1 MKAIIFLNGEYS
13 YEKRFLNEIIDE
25 KDIIFCA
32 DGGANYTYKYNIY
45 PNYIIGDLDSIDTI
59 VLDFYKKEMVKIIK
73 FDPEKN
79 YTDFELILH
88 EIERYQKDNNI
99 IFDNV
104 YVLGGLGKR
113 LDMTLNNI
121 NLLEEYKNL
130 TFFSSDEEVF
140 YKESSFYLKNK
151 KGREISIISLDNVIE
166 KLTLKGF
173 KYEIENVNIE
183 RKTSRLVSNIVTSNK
198 CFINFE
204 KGKIIVISRKI

>member
-88 EIERYQKDNNI
+88 EIERYQRENSI
-99 IFDNV
+99 IFDNI
-104 YVLGGLGKR
+104 YVFGGLGKR

-121 NLLEEYKNL
+121 NLLEEYQNL
-130 TFFSSDEEVF
+130 TFFSSNEEIF
-140 YKESSFYLKNK
+140 YKESSFCLKNK
-151 KGREISIISLDNVIE
+151 KGREISIISLDNLIE

-173 KYEIENVNIE
+173 KYEIEDINIE
-183 RKTSRLVSNIVTSNK
+183 RKTSRLVSNIVISNK
-198 CFINFE
+198 
-204 KGKIIVISRKI
+204 

>member
-45 PNYIIGDLDSIDTI
+45 PNYIIGDLDSIDTV

-88 EIERYQKDNNI
+88 EIERYQRENSI
-99 IFDNV
+99 IFDNI
-104 YVLGGLGKR
+104 YVFGGLGKR

-121 NLLEEYKNL
+121 NLLEEYQNL
-130 TFFSSDEEVF
+130 TFFSSNEEIF
-140 YKESSFYLKNK
+140 YKESSFCLKNK
-151 KGREISIISLDNVIE
+151 KGREISIISLDNLIE

-173 KYEIENVNIE
+173 KYEIEDINIE
-183 RKTSRLVSNIVTSNK
+183 RKTSRLVSNIVISNK
-198 CFINFE
+198 CFINFK
-204 KGKIIVISRKI
+204 KGKIIVILRKI

>member
-1 MKAIIFLNGEYS
+1 KE
-13 YEKRFLNEIIDE
+13 FLNEIIDE
-25 KDIIFCA
+25 KDIVFCA

-88 EIERYQKDNNI
+88 EIERYQRENSI
-99 IFDNV
+99 IFDNI
-104 YVLGGLGKR
+104 YVFGGLGKR

-121 NLLEEYKNL
+121 NLLEEYQNL
-130 TFFSSDEEVF
+130 TFFSSNEEIF
-140 YKESSFYLKNK
+140 YKESSFCLKNK
-151 KGREISIISLDNVIE
+151 KGREISIISLDNLIE

-173 KYEIENVNIE
+173 KYEIEDINIE
-183 RKTSRLVSNIVTSNK
+183 RKTSRLVSNIVISNK
-198 CFINFE
+198 CFINFK
-204 KGKIIVISRKI
+204 KGKIIVILRKI

>member
-88 EIERYQKDNNI
+88 EIERYQRENSI
-99 IFDNV
+99 IFDNI
-104 YVLGGLGKR
+104 YVFGGLGKR

-121 NLLEEYKNL
+121 NLLEEYQNL
-130 TFFSSDEEVF
+130 TFFSSNEEIF
-140 YKESSFYLKNK
+140 YKESSFCLKNK
-151 KGREISIISLDNVIE
+151 KGREISIISLDNLIE

-173 KYEIENVNIE
+173 KYEIEDINIE
-183 RKTSRLVSNIVTSNK
+183 RKTSRLVSNIVISNK
-198 CFINFE
+198 CFINFK
-204 KGKIIVISRKI
+204 KGKIIVILRKI

>member
-1 MKAIIFLNGEYS
+1 MKAIIFLNVEYS

-130 TFFSSDEEVF
+130 TFFSRTFNCVNKNLIPGLLTFVCCINSQSNN
-140 YKESSFYLKNK
+140 KE
-151 KGREISIISLDNVIE
+151 
-166 KLTLKGF
+166 
-173 KYEIENVNIE
+173 KY
-183 RKTSRLVSNIVTSNK
+183 SN
-198 CFINFE
+198 NFF
-204 KGKIIVISRKI
+204 

>member
-1 MKAIIFLNGEYS
+1 MKAIIFLNGEYG
-13 YEKRFLNEIIDE
+13 YEKEFLNEIIDE
-25 KDIIFCA
+25 KDIVFCA

-88 EIERYQKDNNI
+88 EIERYQRENSI
-99 IFDNV
+99 IFDNI
-104 YVLGGLGKR
+104 YVFGGLGKR

-121 NLLEEYKNL
+121 NLLEEYQNL
-130 TFFSSDEEVF
+130 TFFSSNEEIF
-140 YKESSFYLKNK
+140 YKESSFCLKNK
-151 KGREISIISLDNVIE
+151 KGREISIISLDNLIE

-173 KYEIENVNIE
+173 KYEIEDINIE
-183 RKTSRLVSNIVTSNK
+183 RKTSRLVSNIVISNK
-198 CFINFE
+198 CFINFK
-204 KGKIIVISRKI
+204 KGKIIVILRKI

>member
-1 MKAIIFLNGEYS
+1 MKAIIFLNGEYG
-13 YEKRFLNEIIDE
+13 YEKEFLNEIIDE
-25 KDIIFCA
+25 KDIVFCA

-45 PNYIIGDLDSIDTI
+45 PNYIIGDLDSIDTV

-130 TFFSSDEEVF
+130 TFF
-140 YKESSFYLKNK
+140 
-151 KGREISIISLDNVIE
+151 
-166 KLTLKGF
+166 
-173 KYEIENVNIE
+173 
-183 RKTSRLVSNIVTSNK
+183 
-198 CFINFE
+198 
-204 KGKIIVISRKI
+204 

>member
-1 MKAIIFLNGEYS
+1 MKAIIFLNGEYG
-13 YEKRFLNEIIDE
+13 YEKEFLNEIIDE
-25 KDIIFCA
+25 KDIVFCA

-88 EIERYQKDNNI
+88 EIERYQRENSI
-99 IFDNV
+99 IFDNI
-104 YVLGGLGKR
+104 YVFGGLGKR

-121 NLLEEYKNL
+121 NLLEEYQNL
-130 TFFSSDEEVF
+130 TFFSSNEEIF
-140 YKESSFYLKNK
+140 YKESSFCLKNK
-151 KGREISIISLDNVIE
+151 KGREISIISLDNLIE

-173 KYEIENVNIE
+173 KYEIEDINIE
-183 RKTSRLVSNIVTSNK
+183 RKTSRLVSNIVISNK

-204 KGKIIVISRKI
+204 KGKIIVILRKI

>member
-88 EIERYQKDNNI
+88 EIERYQRENSI
-99 IFDNV
+99 IFDNI
-104 YVLGGLGKR
+104 YVFGGLGKR

-121 NLLEEYKNL
+121 NLLEEYQNL
-130 TFFSSDEEVF
+130 TFFSS
-140 YKESSFYLKNK
+140 N
-151 KGREISIISLDNVIE
+151 
-166 KLTLKGF
+166 
-173 KYEIENVNIE
+173 
-183 RKTSRLVSNIVTSNK
+183 
-198 CFINFE
+198 
-204 KGKIIVISRKI
+204 

>member
-1 MKAIIFLNGEYS
+1 MKAIIFLNGEYG
-13 YEKRFLNEIIDE
+13 YEKEFLNEIIDE
-25 KDIIFCA
+25 KDIVFCA

-45 PNYIIGDLDSIDTI
+45 PNYIIGDLDSIDTV
-59 VLDFYKKEMVKIIK
+59 VLDFYKKEMIKIIK

-121 NLLEEYKNL
+121 NLLEEYQNL

-151 KGREISIISLDNVIE
+151 KVE
-166 KLTLKGF
+166 KSQLYHWT
-173 KYEIENVNIE
+173 
-183 RKTSRLVSNIVTSNK
+183 T
-198 CFINFE
+198 
-204 KGKIIVISRKI
+204 

>member
-88 EIERYQKDNNI
+88 EIERYQRENSI
-99 IFDNV
+99 IFDNI
-104 YVLGGLGKR
+104 YVFGGLGKR

-121 NLLEEYKNL
+121 NLLEEYQNL
-130 TFFSSDEEVF
+130 TFFSSNEEIF
-140 YKESSFYLKNK
+140 YKESSFCLKNK
-151 KGREISIISLDNVIE
+151 KGREISIISLDNLIE

-173 KYEIENVNIE
+173 KYESEDINIE
-183 RKTSRLVSNIVTSNK
+183 RKTSRLVSNIVISNK
-198 CFINFE
+198 CFINFK
-204 KGKIIVISRKI
+204 KGKIIVILRKI

>member
-88 EIERYQKDNNI
+88 EIERYQRENSI
-99 IFDNV
+99 IFDNI
-104 YVLGGLGKR
+104 YVFGGLGKR

-121 NLLEEYKNL
+121 NLLEEYQNL
-130 TFFSSDEEVF
+130 TFFSSNEEIF
-140 YKESSFYLKNK
+140 YKESSFCLKNK
-151 KGREISIISLDNVIE
+151 KGREISIISLDNLIE

-173 KYEIENVNIE
+173 KYEIEDINIE
-183 RKTSRLVSNIVTSNK
+183 RKTSRLVSNIVISNK

>member
-1 MKAIIFLNGEYS
+1 MKAIIFLNGEYG
-13 YEKRFLNEIIDE
+13 YEKEFLNEIINE
-25 KDIIFCA
+25 KDIVFCA

-45 PNYIIGDLDSIDTI
+45 PNYIIGDLDSIDTV

-121 NLLEEYKNL
+121 NLLEEYQNL

-183 RKTSRLVSNIVTSNK
+183 RKTSRLVSNIVISNK